1 MTEPWRA
8 TILIAAMGG
17 EGGGVLSQ
25 WITSALED
33 AGWRAQYTAIPG
45 VAQRTGATTYY
56 IEAIPEAALIEGEP
70 VLSLLP
76 MPGKVDVAIATELA
90 EIARMI
96 ERGFVTPERTVL
108 IGSTHRVYATS
119 EKMAMGDGRMP
130 DAPALEAARARAK
143 SAVLADFAALARE
156 AGAVINAAVYG
167 AFARA
172 NPLGLD
178 RGAFIRAMGE
188 GAANARGFDLGWA
201 AAGGERPPAAP
212 ERPPPLQTPARF
224 AARIGALPPQ
234 AREIASLAVARLID
248 YQDADYATLFLDRLD
263 SLGCRDGEFL
273 AETARHLANRMT
285 WHDIARVA
293 QLKRDPARL
302 AAIAAAQKPGPN
314 DIVAIAEFFS
324 PGPDEI
330 AAMLPPALAAR
341 VRAWAA
347 KKNRRERFTFPLTL
361 KTSSVHGQIVL
372 ALLARLKDR
381 RRASARYA
389 HEQREIEAWLDAV
402 RRAAAVSPRAGREA
416 AGLARLLKGYGE
428 TAERGGASFNR
439 VVAVLPQVL
448 SAPAPDSVLSAL
460 VAAALADPAGLRLR
474 QALATFGLE
483 DSA

>member
-1 MTEPWRA
+1 MAEPRRA

-25 WITSALED
+25 WIASALEE
-33 AGWRAQYTAIPG
+33 AGWRVQYTAIPG

-56 IEAIPEAALIEGEP
+56 IEAVPGTALIEGEP

-76 MPGKVDVAIATELA
+76 MPGKVDVAIVTELA

-108 IGSTHRVYATS
+108 IGSTHRVYSTS

-143 SAVLADFAALARE
+143 SAVLADFAALARD

-178 RGAFIRAMGE
+178 RSRFLRVLGD
-188 GAANARGFDLGWA
+188 GAANIRGFEEGWA
-201 AAGGERPPAAP
+201 AAGSERRPASASAIASLAVPP
-212 ERPPPLQTPARF
+212 EF
-224 AARIGALPPQ
+224 AARIAALPEQ
-234 AREIASLAVARLID
+234 ARDIANLAVARLIE
-248 YQDADYATLFLDRLD
+248 YQDVDYATMFLDRLD
-263 SLGCRDGEFL
+263 SLGCRDGAFL
-273 AETARHLANRMT
+273 AEAARHLANRMA

-293 QLKRDPARL
+293 QLKRDPARI
-302 AAIAAAQKPGPN
+302 ASIAAAQKPGPH
-314 DIVAIAEFFS
+314 DVVAIAEVFS

-341 VRAWAA
+341 LRAWAA
-347 KKNRRERFTFPLTL
+347 KNNRRERFTIPLTL

-372 ALLARLKDR
+372 ALLARMKNR
-381 RRASARYA
+381 RRKSDRFA
-389 HEQREIEAWLDAV
+389 HEQRDIETWLDAV
-402 RRAAAVSPRAGREA
+402 RRAAAVSPRAGCEA

-439 VVAVLPQVL
+439 IVAVLPQVL
-448 SAPAPDSVLSAL
+448 AGPAPESVLPAL
-460 VAAALADPAGLRLR
+460 VAAALADPEGLRLQ

-483 DSA
+483 DRA